1 MVRPSRGHSKYER
14 GCEEDDARSGC
25 RSAAKSQGLGK
36 GSSCPGNNLSEF
48 GLEFTDPQFP
58 TGALTDDSWRNIA
71 VTLKIPRLEN
81 QSVFDTWTLAKIVR
95 KVEFKLLQIIVR
107 APGLLGVVPGYC

>member
-1 MVRPSRGHSKYER
+1 MDSALFFLHLPRFEHSSR
-14 GCEEDDARSGC
+14 C
-25 RSAAKSQGLGK
+25 
-36 GSSCPGNNLSEF
+36 
-48 GLEFTDPQFP
+48 
-58 TGALTDDSWRNIA
+58 WRNIP

>member
-1 MVRPSRGHSKYER
+1 MVRQPTPV
-14 GCEEDDARSGC
+14 AT
-25 RSAAKSQGLGK
+25 AASQQT
-36 GSSCPGNNLSEF
+36 SSSSSIVAPRHFVN
-48 GLEFTDPQFP
+48 
-58 TGALTDDSWRNIA
+58 WRNIA

>member
-1 MVRPSRGHSKYER
+1 MYVGAER
-14 GCEEDDARSGC
+14 NR
-25 RSAAKSQGLGK
+25 QV
-36 GSSCPGNNLSEF
+36 SSCC
-48 GLEFTDPQFP
+48 
-58 TGALTDDSWRNIA
+58 NIA